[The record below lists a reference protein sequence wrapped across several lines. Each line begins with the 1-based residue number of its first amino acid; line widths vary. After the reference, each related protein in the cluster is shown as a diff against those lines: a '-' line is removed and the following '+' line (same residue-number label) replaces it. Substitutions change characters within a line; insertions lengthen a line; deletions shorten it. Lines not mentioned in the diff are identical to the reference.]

1 MPKLRPL
8 SRWLTLQFALVA
20 SMPLV
25 VVAALVWFVLLP
37 QMRTDMAVRHQ
48 ALAQAIAG
56 RVAAH
61 LLGADHA
68 LRALADYVDTQGH
81 QPPPFWISL
90 LDAGAGSG
98 DVFEAIYIADENKAV
113 SAVGLPQM
121 RRSKRDDLI
130 GLDLSR
136 RDFVGE
142 AQMDKKEVWS
152 ETFLSTVSSRLAVAL
167 ALPLR
172 NRVMIGEIT
181 IERLSQF
188 ISQLPVEAG
197 LFTTIIDRQGRIIAD
212 SRPGFGGR
220 QVDSGIHAILS
231 DELNPGTTTFEM
243 DGKALIGTIVAVEQV
258 GWKVLVAQPY
268 PDAFR
273 LITTTMRMLAVSL
286 AISLMLAAAAGWLQ
300 ARGFSRH
307 FRRYTEQARSIAD
320 GDYDQPWPVSSIS
333 ELADLAGN
341 LQRMSHAIRQREMEI
356 TASEAKY
363 RTLFETMAQGVI
375 YVDVDGRIMS
385 ANPAAEGI
393 LGLSLEQM
401 RGCTLLDPRWQ
412 AIGEDGTVLD
422 GENMPVMVALRT
434 GLEVRNVVVGF
445 ANPNA
450 ERVTWVNL
458 DAMPQFQSGEE
469 RPFQVYA
476 TLRDVTERKRGEEA
490 LRLSERNLSIT
501 LDSIGDAVI
510 ATDTDGVVTRLNP
523 IAEQLTGW
531 TAAEAVGRPL
541 PEVFH
546 IVNAYTRQEVESPVE
561 KVITEG
567 QIVGLANHTVL
578 IAKDGTE
585 YQIADSGAP
594 IRRADGQTT
603 GVVLVFR
610 DVTEAYLQAQ
620 IIRESEQLLRSIT
633 TNLPGVVFQ
642 FCATADHQY
651 GLKYVSENTAEVF
664 GLDVP
669 LEGFFPAILANIPD
683 GEKEK
688 FLASIH
694 EAVERE
700 RPWQYEGRYLK
711 PSGATIWFHGS
722 SIPHRKGSE
731 ILFDGLLLDIT
742 ELKRTQEALYDSRQM
757 LQLVLDTIPQRVF
770 WKDRNF
776 SYLGCNKPFAGDAG
790 LDDPEVIIG
799 KDDFELVWKD
809 VAQLY
814 QNDDQ
819 GVMETNLAKL
829 SYEELQTQ
837 ADGRVMWLNTS
848 KVPLHDRS
856 GNVIGV
862 LGTYEDITERKQ
874 AENELRK
881 LRNYLV
887 NIIDSMP
894 SVLVGVDSNGR
905 VTQWNRHAQIT
916 TGMDAGAVLGKPLEA
931 AYPLLSNK
939 MARIKETIRTG
950 KVHKEQK
957 VPRQDQ
963 REMRYEDF
971 IIYPLI
977 TNGVEGAVIRVDDVT
992 ERVRLEEMMVQS
1004 EKMLSVGGL
1013 AAGMAHE
1020 INNPLAGLLQSAM
1033 VLENRL
1039 QGDLEAN
1046 HIAAA
1051 AVGTSMEMIK
1061 AYMEARGLGELLSG
1075 IRESGNRAA
1084 RIVRNML
1091 EFARKSDRAFS
1102 SHLLSQVMDQTVE
1115 LAASDYDLR
1124 KNYDFKRMQIVREY
1138 AEDLPEVP
1146 CDKSKIQQVLLNI
1159 LKNGA
1164 QAMAGQGTCDDQP
1177 PRFILRTRRDGDM
1190 ARIEIEDNGPGMD
1203 EATRKRVFE
1212 PFFTTKPV
1220 DRGTGLGLSVSYFI
1234 IAEDHGGTLSVSSA
1248 EGKGTIFSIRLPLE
1262 GRDQP

>member
-1 MPKLRPL
+1 
-8 SRWLTLQFALVA
+8 
-20 SMPLV
+20 MPLM

-68 LRALADYVDTQGH
+68 LRSLADYIDTQGP
-81 QPPPFWISL
+81 QPAPFWIPL
-90 LDAGAGSG
+90 LDAEAGSG
-98 DVFEAIYIADENKAV
+98 DVFEAIYIADENNAV
-113 SAVGLPQM
+113 YAVGLPQT
-121 RRSKRDDLI
+121 RRNKRDDLI

-136 RDFVGE
+136 RGFVGE
-142 AQMDKKEVWS
+142 AQMHKRKVWS
-152 ETFLSTVSSRLAVAL
+152 ETFLSTVSSRLAVAV
-167 ALPLR
+167 AVPLR
-172 NRVMIGEIT
+172 HRVMVGEIT

-197 LFTTIIDRQGRIIAD
+197 LFTTIIDRQGRTIAD
-212 SRPGFGGR
+212 SRPGFSGR
-220 QVDSGIHAILS
+220 QVDSSIHAILS

-243 DGKALIGTIVAVEQV
+243 DGKVLIGTIVAVEHV
-258 GWKVLVAQPY
+258 GWTVLVAQPY

-273 LITTTMRMLAVSL
+273 LITTTMRMLTASL
-286 AISLMLAAAAGWLQ
+286 AISLLLAAIAGWLQ
-300 ARGFSRH
+300 ARSFSRH

-320 GDYDQPWPVSSIS
+320 GDYDQPWPISSVS

-356 TASEAKY
+356 SASEAKY
-363 RTLFETMAQGVI
+363 RTLFETMVQGVI

-385 ANPAAEGI
+385 ANPAAEGL
-393 LGLSLEQM
+393 LGLSWEQM
-401 RGCTLLDPRWQ
+401 QGCTLLDPRWQ

-422 GENMPVMVALRT
+422 VENMPVMVALRT
-434 GLEVRNVVVGF
+434 GREVRNVVVGLS
-445 ANPNA
+445 NPGTMT
-450 ERVTWVNL
+450 VTWVIMN
-458 DAMPQFQSGEE
+458 AIPQFQPGQEHPS
-469 RPFQVYA
+469 QVYA
-476 TLRDVTERKRGEEA
+476 TLEIITERKHAEEA
-490 LRLSERNLSIT
+490 LRFSESNLRIT
-501 LDSIGDAVI
+501 LDSIGDAVV
-510 ATDTDGVVTRLNP
+510 ATDVDGVVTRMNP

-531 TAAEAVGRPL
+531 TATEAIGRPL
-541 PEVFH
+541 SEVFH
-546 IVNAYTRQEVESPVE
+546 VVNAHTRQPIESPVE
-561 KVITEG
+561 KVLVEG

-594 IRRADGQTT
+594 IRRADGQTV

-610 DVTEAYLQAQ
+610 DVTEAYTQAEK
-620 IIRESEQLLRSIT
+620 IRESEQMLTSIT

-651 GLKYVSENTAEVF
+651 GLRYLSEKAHVLF
-664 GLDVP
+664 GLDEP
-669 LEGFFPAILANIPD
+669 LEDFFPAFAARVPD
-683 GEKEK
+683 DEKER
-688 FLASIH
+688 FFDSIR
-694 EAVERE
+694 AVVDQVS
-700 RPWQYEGRYLK
+700 PWHYEGRYLK
-711 PSGATIWFHGS
+711 PNGDMMWFQGDAMA
-722 SIPHRKGSE
+722 HRKGNE
-731 ILFDGLLLDIT
+731 ILFDGI
-742 ELKRTQEALYDSRQM
+742 M
-757 LQLVLDTIPQRVF
+757 LDT
-770 WKDRNF
+770 
-776 SYLGCNKPFAGDAG
+776 S
-790 LDDPEVIIG
+790 
-799 KDDFELVWKD
+799 
-809 VAQLY
+809 
-814 QNDDQ
+814 
-819 GVMETNLAKL
+819 
-829 SYEELQTQ
+829 
-837 ADGRVMWLNTS
+837 
-848 KVPLHDRS
+848 
-856 GNVIGV
+856 
-862 LGTYEDITERKQ
+862 ERKQ
-874 AENELRK
+874 AENELRR
-881 LRNYLV
+881 LRNYLA

-894 SVLVGVDSNGR
+894 SVLVGVDGDGR

-916 TGMDAGAVLGKPLEA
+916 TGMDAGAVLGKPLESV
-931 AYPLLSNK
+931 YPRLSSK
-939 MARIKETIRTG
+939 MSEIKGTIRSG

-957 VPRQDQ
+957 VPRHDQ
-963 REMRYEDF
+963 REMCYEDV

-1004 EKMLSVGGL
+1004 EKMLSIGGL

-1039 QGDLEAN
+1039 LGDLEAN
-1046 HIAAA
+1046 HKAAA
-1051 AVGTSMEMIK
+1051 AVSTDMATIK
-1061 AYMEARGLGELLSG
+1061 AYMKARGLGDLLDG

-1102 SHLLSQVMDQTVE
+1102 GQHLGQVLDQTVE

-1124 KNYDFKRMQIVREY
+1124 KNYDFKKIHIVREY
-1138 AEDLPEVP
+1138 GEDVPEVP

-1164 QAMAGQGTCDDQP
+1164 QAMAGQGTCDGQP
-1177 PRFILRTRRDGDM
+1177 PRFILRIQRDQDM

-1234 IAEDHGGTLSVSSA
+1234 ITEDHGGTLSVSSA
-1248 EGKGTIFSIRLPLE
+1248 EGKGTIFSIGLPLA